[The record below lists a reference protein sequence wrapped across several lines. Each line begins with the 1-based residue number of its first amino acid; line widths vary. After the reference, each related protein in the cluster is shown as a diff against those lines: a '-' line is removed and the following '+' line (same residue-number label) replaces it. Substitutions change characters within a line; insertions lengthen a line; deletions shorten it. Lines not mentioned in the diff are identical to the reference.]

1 MLELST
7 RNEGATA
14 APPVPL
20 GARQALFFTLVGLSL
35 IGLVWLCVVALSVD
49 GFGVLDAALVA
60 LFAVTLPWTV
70 ISFWNATIGLLIMRF
85 ARDPVVAVTPIA
97 GRVRGDEPITA
108 STAIL
113 VCIRNEPPARVIRCL
128 SPMLEGLA
136 APGVGARFHLYVL
149 SDTSDPTIAAAEE
162 EGFAALTQAWRDR
175 IAITYRRRILNAG
188 YKAGNIRDFCDRWG
202 GEHEFALVLDAD
214 SVMTARAVLR
224 LVRIM
229 QVAPRLGILQSLV
242 IGMPSTSAFA
252 RLFQFGMR
260 LSMRSYTIGSA
271 WWQGDCGPYW
281 GHNAIVRLAPFMAH
295 CDLPI
300 LSESA
305 LVSGH
310 VLSHDQ
316 VEAVLMRR
324 AGYEVRVLAEE
335 GDSFEQNPPTL
346 IEFIRRDLR
355 WCQGNMQYWHF
366 LLMPG
371 LKAASR
377 YQLGFAILMFL
388 GSPAWMG
395 LLVLGT
401 AAVALAGSPG
411 TFIRPG
417 AGMALLVTVLVMW
430 FAPNIATAID
440 VLVRPRLRRAFGGG
454 MRFTLSALAQTIF
467 VLLLLPIMWFG
478 HTLFLA
484 RLLLGRS
491 VGWTVQAR
499 DDHEVPF
506 ALAARQLWPQ
516 TLLGIGTMAALGLTV
531 PAAIPYALLIAG
543 GLVIAIPFAVVTAA
557 PGLGRAL
564 VRVGFCRLPEE
575 TAPPPELVALG
586 LPAIEITAAAATGF
600 TWRERLSM
608 VAGVLRSLRI
618 YYLDRKRSAAM
629 VKLYGAFIKPG
640 DLVFDVGAHVGDRI
654 AAFRT
659 LGARVVAVE
668 PQPAVVKVLRV
679 LYGRGREVAIEPQAV
694 GRSTGTVS
702 LQLNLANPTVSTAS
716 PDFVQAADGA
726 PGWEGQAWTRTIRV
740 PVTTL
745 DALIARHGLP
755 AFIKIDVE
763 GFEAEA
769 LAGLTAAVP
778 ALSFEFTTIARDVA
792 AACIERC
799 CVLGYARFN
808 AALGESQSF
817 VHPGWCSGREIAA
830 WLERLPDSANSGD
843 IYALKPDAR
852 ESKSYS
858 GSRSN

>member
-1 MLELST
+1 MLERST
-7 RNEGATA
+7 RNAEAAA
-14 APPVPL
+14 APLVPL

-35 IGLVWLCVVALSVD
+35 IGLIWLCVVALAVGRFGAVD
-49 GFGVLDAALVA
+49 YALVA
-60 LFAVTLPWTV
+60 LFAITLPWTV

-85 ARDPVVAVTPIA
+85 ARDPVAAVTPVA

-113 VCIRNEPPARVIRCL
+113 VCIRDEPPERVIRCL
-128 SPMLEGLA
+128 APMMEGLA
-136 APGVGARFHLYVL
+136 VAGVGARFQLYAL
-149 SDTSDPTIAAAEE
+149 SDTSDPAIAAAEE
-162 EGFAALTQAWRDR
+162 ASFAALAQAWRDR
-175 IAITYRRRILNAG
+175 IAVTYRRRTLNAG
-188 YKAGNIRDFCDRWG
+188 FKAGNIRDFCDRWG
-202 GEHEFALVLDAD
+202 GRHDFALVLDAD
-214 SVMTARAVLR
+214 SVMTANAVLR

-229 QVAPRLGILQSLV
+229 QVAPGLGILQSLV
-242 IGMPSTSAFA
+242 IGMPSKSAFA

-300 LSESA
+300 LSQSA
-305 LVSGH
+305 LVGGH

-324 AGYEVRVLAEE
+324 AGYEVRILAEE
-335 GDSFEQNPPTL
+335 GGSFEQNPPTL

-366 LLMPG
+366 LVMPG
-371 LKAASR
+371 LKPVSR

-401 AAVALAGSPG
+401 AALAVAGSPD
-411 TFIRPG
+411 TFIRPD
-417 AGMALLVTVLVMW
+417 AGMALFVVVLVMW

-440 VLVRPRLRRAFGGG
+440 ILLRPQLRSAFGGG
-454 MRFTLSALAQTIF
+454 TRFALSAIAQTIF

-478 HTLFLA
+478 HTLFIV

-491 VGWTVQAR
+491 VGWTAQAR
-499 DDHEVPF
+499 DDHEVPL

-516 TLLGIGTMAALGLTV
+516 TLLGLWAMGVLGFTV
-531 PAAIPYALLIAG
+531 PSAIPYALFIAG
-543 GLVIAIPFAVVTAA
+543 GLVLSIPLAVLTAA

-575 TAPPPELVALG
+575 TAPPPELAALA
-586 LPAIEITAAAATGF
+586 LPAVAISTAAAG
-600 TWRERLSM
+600 RSLSFGEQLRSAM
-608 VAGVLRSLRI
+608 GVLRSLRI
-618 YYLDRKRSAAM
+618 YYFNRKRSAAM
-629 VKLYGAFIKPG
+629 VRLYGAFIKSG

-654 AAFRT
+654 AAFRK
-659 LGARVVAVE
+659 LGARVIAVE
-668 PQPAVVKVLRV
+668 PQPAIIKVLRV
-679 LYGRGREVAIEPQAV
+679 LYGRDRAVAIEPQAV
-694 GRSTGTVS
+694 GRGPGT
-702 LQLNLANPTVSTAS
+702 LELKLNLANPTVSTAS
-716 PDFVQAADGA
+716 QAFVQAADGA
-726 PGWEGQAWTRTIRV
+726 TGWEGQVWSRTIRV

-745 DALIARHGLP
+745 DALIAHHGMP
-755 AFIKIDVE
+755 VFIKIDVE
-763 GFEAEA
+763 GFEAEV
-769 LAGLTAAVP
+769 LAGLARPVP

-799 CVLGYARFN
+799 RALGYARFN
-808 AALGESQSF
+808 AALGESQTF
-817 VHPGWCSGREIAA
+817 VHSGWRSGPEIAA
-830 WLERLPDSANSGD
+830 WLAELPDAANSGD
-843 IYALKPDAR
+843 IYAMLP
-852 ESKSYS
+852 
-858 GSRSN
+858 